1 MICKKCFVKKLREL
15 KFSYKNRTKSERQ
28 ELYMRGIVPI
38 YVPRQD
44 EILPQL
50 VFAELRKAGVSDE
63 EAKAF
68 IEDKKNWPKREQEQ
82 NS

>member
-1 MICKKCFVKKLREL
+1 MICRKSFVKELRKQ
-15 KFSYKNRTKSERQ
+15 KFSYKGMTKSERH
-28 ELYMRGIVPI
+28 ELYMRGTLPI

-50 VFAELRKAGVSDE
+50 VYAELRKAGMPDE

-68 IEDKKNWPKREQEQ
+68 VADQENWPKREQ
-82 NS
+82 SKS

>member
-1 MICKKCFVKKLREL
+1 MICKKRFVKKLRDL
-15 KFSYKNRTKSERQ
+15 KFSFKNRTKSERQ

-50 VFAELRKAGVSDE
+50 VFAELRKAGLSDE
-63 EAKAF
+63 DAKAF
-68 IEDKKNWPKREQEQ
+68 IEDKENWPERE
-82 NS
+82 

>member
-1 MICKKCFVKKLREL
+1 MICKKRFVKKLREL

-44 EILPQL
+44 EVLPQL
-50 VFAELRKAGVSDE
+50 VYAELRKAGVSDAD
-63 EAKAF
+63 AKAF
-68 IEDKKNWPKREQEQ
+68 IEDQENWPKREQKK
-82 NS
+82 S